1 MPERQARTAAHLV
14 VRRSRVRN
22 TLIGVLALVLC
33 VVAVRFA
40 WTAETV
46 IERLF
51 AGSMALFLGMVAVF
65 TLLLAVDRTPVL
77 EFDEDGL
84 IDRGSIVRAG
94 RVGWDQIRAV
104 EARDNGADRF
114 LVVGVYR
121 PQRFVVDLPPEQRR
135 QAEEL
140 IQRYGTPIVIPWRGL
155 DRSLTEVVERAGAL
169 RRQHSQ
175 SDECG
180 R

>member
-1 MPERQARTAAHLV
+1 MPERQLQTASHLV
-14 VRRSRVRN
+14 VRRSRVRSG
-22 TLIGVLALVLC
+22 LIGLSALVLC

-40 WTAETV
+40 WIADTAV
-46 IERLF
+46 ERVF

-65 TLLLAVDRTPVL
+65 AMLTALDRTPVL
-77 EFDEDGL
+77 EVDEEGL
-84 IDRGSIVRAG
+84 TDRGSIVRAG
-94 RVGWDQIRAV
+94 RLRWDEIRSV
-104 EARDNGADRF
+104 EARNTGAGCL

-169 RRQHSQ
+169 RRQHFQ
-175 SDECG
+175 SDERG